1 MGNRKGLS
9 PLIAVLLLVAITIG
23 ISIVLTKFMYKYT
36 LDLRT
41 CNSDIC
47 IMCNTNEN
55 ICGAFL
61 QNTTMP
67 IDWEVVSNCDI
78 VCDNNC
84 YVNCTMVRPKKISKD
99 LQIAGLVLNMTEYYN
114 LTG

>member
-9 PLIAVLLLVAITIG
+9 PLIAVLLLVVMTIG
-23 ISIVLTKFMYKYT
+23 ISIVLTEFLHRYM
-36 LDLRT
+36 LDVRT
-41 CNSDIC
+41 CSADIC

-67 IDWEVVSNCDI
+67 MGWEVVSNCDI
-78 VCDNNC
+78 ECNGNC
-84 YVNCTMVRPKKISKD
+84 YVNCTMVRPKKIFKD